1 MSNHYG
7 EVLLIGG
14 AAIAAVLVVRSMKS
28 TPTGPTTSTAPN
40 DAVSVSIVSNT
51 VPWAVGQTPQFAVSL
66 DNTNQTT
73 TETVQ
78 LGGGIYNNGSLVVAL
93 GGMTSI
99 MVGGDK
105 GIAILT
111 AAGPLPASVAGV
123 VLTVEVTGGM
133 AVATQ
138 QFTAA
143 STSTTS
149 TSTSTSTSTNSGTS
163 TTSSSTTTLTLPVL
177 GACSVLQ
184 PQIQQMYT
192 QNLTAQSYWQ
202 NKLQTTTPGTFE
214 YDNYESELEQLQ
226 EQQQSLEQ
234 WANLN
239 QCSLS

>member
-1 MSNHYG
+1 MPNHYG
-7 EVLLIGG
+7 EVLLLGG

-28 TPTGPTTSTAPN
+28 MPTGPTTSTAPN

-111 AAGPLPASVAGV
+111 AVGPLPASVAGD

-133 AVATQ
+133 TVATQ

-143 STSTTS
+143 SASS
-149 TSTSTSTSTNSGTS
+149 STSTNSGTS
-163 TTSSSTTTLTLPVL
+163 TTSSSTTTLALPVL

>member
-111 AAGPLPASVAGV
+111 AVGPLPASVAGD

-143 STSTTS
+143 SASST
-149 TSTSTSTSTNSGTS
+149 TSTNSGTS